1 MMNDDALMQR
11 LVLAFETM
19 AGLRQVPTETE
30 GTKLGFAPLPEPK
43 QYRTIYANRD
53 ADILWY
59 MLGDVNQR
67 TGKRTKIPLTEDE
80 RQSFIGRLTNIE
92 IVEVTRKDDQ
102 NQAQATLKAYI
113 VLDADEPTKIETS
126 PHTIFFHN
134 FVAIASN
141 LAPEQ
146 LANPIQ
152 IVPDP
157 EGTTRDTVMWCRIF
171 DPIAQTYVRK
181 ADWARGKSEV
191 NWHDRIN
198 ALISQVRQA
207 NDSVQ
212 ADGIMGN
219 PKRYSKDAEEA
230 EEATEPEEATDGGA
244 EETSVEQT
252 NTPAANASI
261 DNSDLITNI
270 GLEIDR
276 LGWSKRQGSRYLS
289 DTYGKKTR
297 AELTDDELEEFL
309 EHLKAQPD
317 PVAEPVTA

>member
-1 MMNDDALMQR
+1 MMNDDTLMLR

-19 AGLRQVPTETE
+19 AGLRQVPTEAE
-30 GTKLGFAPLPEPK
+30 GAKLGFAPLPEPK

-80 RQSFIGRLTNIE
+80 RQSFVGRLINIE
-92 IVEVTRKDDQ
+92 IVEVNRKDDQ
-102 NQAQATLKAYI
+102 NQSQATLKAYI

-134 FVAIASN
+134 FVALASN

-198 ALISQVRQA
+198 ALIAQVRQA
-207 NDSVQ
+207 NDSTQ
-212 ADGIMGN
+212 TDGVMGN
-219 PKRYSKDAEEA
+219 PKRYSKDAEE
-230 EEATEPEEATDGGA
+230 PEEATDAGSR
-244 EETSVEQT
+244 ESSVEQT
-252 NTPAANASI
+252 NTPPAASAPI

-270 GLEIDR
+270 GLQIDR

-309 EHLKAQPD
+309 EYLQAQPD
-317 PVAEPVTA
+317 PIADPVTA